1 MSPKE
6 VTGDIHQ
13 KARECLKKDVR
24 AMLLH
29 CANVGRRGQTPS
41 FFGRG
46 EVRAV
51 EEPELYLWRGRKRG
65 RAEAAGERKNRS
77 GRGRSGLFLL

>member
-24 AMLLH
+24 AVFLH
-29 CANVGRRGQTPS
+29 CANVDSCLGPPQGPMPR
-41 FFGRG
+41 
-46 EVRAV
+46 VMV
-51 EEPELYLWRGRKRG
+51 EPR
-65 RAEAAGERKNRS
+65 
-77 GRGRSGLFLL
+77 

>member
-13 KARECLKKDVR
+13 KARECLKKDGR

-29 CANVGRRGQTPS
+29 CATVGTEQK
-41 FFGRG
+41 
-46 EVRAV
+46 
-51 EEPELYLWRGRKRG
+51 WDDQ
-65 RAEAAGERKNRS
+65 
-77 GRGRSGLFLL
+77 